1 MQVEFHE
8 FETWETRPSIAV
20 SEASPD
26 VQRLVKELVRHKRRF
41 EQVRSASRGGAAG
54 AGKGHELGSFWLRKT
69 RKCVLCML
77 MVKRAGEEEPTF
89 FAGMNIEVSMPT
101 GTLCSERNAIGTAL
115 ASDPSLKRCD
125 MKMIAVLSVALDPP
139 TFALPP
145 PTPAAA
151 AEEGS
156 EARTAVGA
164 TPLLPTTSS
173 GSGVPSSPGGLA
185 AVGARAPPS
194 PSPEQRQPKRPRT
207 SHGTLAHHLFI

>member
-41 EQVRSASRGGAAG
+41 EQVRSTSRGGGGG
-54 AGKGHELGSFWLRKT
+54 ASGGGKGHELGSFWLRKT

-115 ASDPSLKRCD
+115 ASDPSLKRGD

-156 EARTAVGA
+156 GARCPPAECSCGGGMPHVVLGSRS
-164 TPLLPTTSS
+164 PLLDLGYELTSF
-173 GSGVPSSPGGLA
+173 GERQAAATLTGQLA
-185 AVGARAPPS
+185 SRLRGPV
-194 PSPEQRQPKRPRT
+194 
-207 SHGTLAHHLFI
+207 I